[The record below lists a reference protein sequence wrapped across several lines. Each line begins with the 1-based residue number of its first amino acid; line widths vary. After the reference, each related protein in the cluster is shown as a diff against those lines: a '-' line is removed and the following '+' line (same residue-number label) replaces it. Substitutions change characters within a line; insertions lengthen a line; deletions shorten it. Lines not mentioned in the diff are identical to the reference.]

1 MTRDTP
7 RATLISYPHGIT
19 AVDADY
25 IRPGLAASHLI
36 VEGGRAAF
44 VDVGTNHSVP
54 RLLAALEALG
64 LAREAVDYL
73 LLTHVHLDHA
83 GGAGA
88 LLRELPNA
96 RAVIHPRGAAH
107 LIDPAKL
114 IKASIAV
121 YGESTYRSLY
131 GELVPI
137 PAERVRMMRDG
148 ERIDLAGRELLTID
162 TPGHALHHYSIVDVA
177 NRNVFTGDTFGLSY
191 RELDTAAGAFA
202 VPTTTPTQFDPDQLI
217 ASIDR
222 ILGYAPQSAYLMH
235 YSRVTDLPRLAESLK
250 AQIRELAAIARRH
263 AGAADRETAI
273 RADMRALWLGLAR
286 RHGVALAESRID
298 DILDKDLELNVQGL
312 VAWLDRLARG

>member
-1 MTRDTP
+1 MTRETP
-7 RATLISYPHGIT
+7 QATLISHPHGIT

-36 VEGGRAAF
+36 VHGGRAAF

-54 RLLAALEALG
+54 RLLAALERLG
-64 LAREAVDYL
+64 VGRADVQYV

-88 LLRELPNA
+88 LLRELPEA
-96 RAVIHPRGAAH
+96 RAVVHPRGAPH

-114 IKASIAV
+114 VKASIAV
-121 YGESTYRSLY
+121 YGEATYRSLY

-137 PAERVRMMRDG
+137 PAERVRVMRDG
-148 ERIDLAGRELLTID
+148 ERIELAGRELLLID
-162 TPGHALHHYSIVDVA
+162 TPGHALHHYSIVDLGYG
-177 NRNVFTGDTFGLSY
+177 NIFTGDTFGLSY
-191 RELDTAAGAFA
+191 RELDTQAGAFA

-222 ILGYAPQSAYLMH
+222 LLGYAPQAAYLMH
-235 YSRVTDLPRLAESLK
+235 YSRVTDLPRIAESLK

-263 AGAADRETAI
+263 AGASDREAAI
-273 RADMRALWLGLAR
+273 RADMRALWLALAR

-298 DILDKDLELNVQGL
+298 DILDKDLDLNVQGL
-312 VAWLDRLARG
+312 IAWLDRRARR